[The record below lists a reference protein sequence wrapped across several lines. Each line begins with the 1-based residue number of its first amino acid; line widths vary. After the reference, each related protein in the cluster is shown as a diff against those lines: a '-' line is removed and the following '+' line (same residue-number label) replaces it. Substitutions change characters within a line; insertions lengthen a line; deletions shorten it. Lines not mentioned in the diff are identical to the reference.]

1 MDFEWSVKS
10 DNETSGLQEVR
21 SSDTGAYPASF
32 LILNNDFAVQRTYR
46 CVANNSIGVGTFCEI
61 EVAGKIS
68 IISSYFVINKSKS
81 KFMVNNF
88 QCKTKSMAQT

>member
-21 SSDTGAYPASF
+21 SSDSGAYPASF
-32 LILNNDFAVQRTYR
+32 LILNNDFTVQRTYR
-46 CVANNSIGVGTFCEI
+46 CVANNSVGVGTFCEI

-68 IISSYFVINKSKS
+68 HAIDYTLYFAEILKNSW
-81 KFMVNNF
+81 
-88 QCKTKSMAQT
+88 